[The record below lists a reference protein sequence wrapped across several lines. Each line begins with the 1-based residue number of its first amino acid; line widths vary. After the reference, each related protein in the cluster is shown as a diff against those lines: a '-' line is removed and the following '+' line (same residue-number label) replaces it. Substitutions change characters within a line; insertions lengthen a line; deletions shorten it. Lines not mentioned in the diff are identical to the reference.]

1 MSKTYVY
8 ISRWPEFV
16 GEPGIA
22 LLEFNPENGD
32 MKFLENLEEYLQ
44 FNQTVLDRKR
54 NILYINNE
62 VAQNPD
68 YFKGGGGLIYAYKID
83 PETGHLKQIS
93 RVPAC
98 CPCPSYI
105 SMDPTGKYLICANHS
120 GYFAV
125 TKAVQK
131 EDGTWGM
138 EILYDDATVDLFE
151 LNEDGTIGNLIDV
164 HKHTGLNPL
173 FLLHAH
179 PHSAVWDPQG
189 RFFACNDKGED
200 LVYMYRI
207 NYETKKLELMCEPY
221 QDENGSCPRYCA
233 FHPDPAKPFFFQ
245 NHEGNTTMTAYRY
258 NENAQLEK
266 IGSVSCIPDDM
277 KMPKA
282 TGFKPGEKPAQQ
294 AMAITPDGKYIYDV
308 LNGKGLD
315 GVSVFE
321 VNQDDGSLKLIQYL
335 PVDGVWARG
344 VGIAPD
350 GKHLIIVCMDD
361 DGGVMSFKIGDDGKL
376 TPTGARLSIPG
387 AAYVTFY
394 TVD

>member
-44 FNQTVLDRKR
+44 CNCTCLDQKN

-62 VAQNPD
+62 VGINPD

-93 RVPAC
+93 RVPSC
-98 CPCPSYI
+98 CPCPSYLSI
-105 SMDPTGKYLICANHS
+105 DPTGRYLVCANHS
-120 GYFAV
+120 GYNAV

-138 EILYDDATVDLFE
+138 EIVYDDATVDLFE
-151 LNEDGTIGNLIDV
+151 LESDGRIGKLVDV
-164 HKHTGLNPL
+164 AKHTGLNPR

-179 PHSAVWDPQG
+179 PHSAVWDPSG
-189 RFFACNDKGED
+189 NFFATCDKGED
-200 LVYMYRI
+200 SIHMYRI
-207 NYETKKLELMCEPY
+207 DYVNKKLVQLGEPY
-221 QDENGSCPRYCA
+221 QDEDGSAPRYCA
-233 FHPDPAKPFFFQ
+233 FHPTKLFFFN
-245 NHEGNTTMTAYRY
+245 NHEGNTTITSFRY
-258 NENAQLEK
+258 NDKAKLEK
-266 IGSVSCIPDDM
+266 IGSANCLPNGV
-277 KMPKA
+277 KMPKV
-282 TGFKPGEKPAQQ
+282 TGFKPSEKPEQQ
-294 AMAITPDGKYIYDV
+294 GMAISADGKYIYDV
-308 LNGKGLD
+308 LKGKGLD
-315 GVSVFE
+315 GISVFE
-321 VNQDDGSLKLIQYL
+321 VNQDSGTLKLIQYL

-344 VGIAPD
+344 IGIAPD
-350 GKHLIIVCMDD
+350 GKHLIITCLDD
-361 DGGVMSFKIGDDGKL
+361 DGGVISLKIGCDGKL

>member
-22 LLEFNPENGD
+22 LLEFNLENGD

-44 FNQTVLDRKR
+44 FNCTCLDKEN

-62 VAQNPD
+62 VGMNPD
-68 YFKGGGGLIYAYKID
+68 YFKGGGGLIYAYRIN
-83 PETGHLKQIS
+83 PENGRLKQIS
-93 RVPAC
+93 RVPSC
-98 CPCPSYI
+98 CPCPSYL
-105 SMDPTGKYLICANHS
+105 SMDPTGKYLVCANHS
-120 GYFAV
+120 GYYAV

-138 EILYDDATVDLFE
+138 EIIYDDATVNLFE
-151 LNEDGTIGNLIDV
+151 LERDGRIGKLVDV
-164 HKHTGLNPL
+164 AKHTGINPL

-179 PHSAVWDPQG
+179 PHSAVWDPSG
-189 RFFACNDKGED
+189 KFFATCDKGED
-200 LVYMYRI
+200 SVHMYRI
-207 NYETKKLELMCEPY
+207 DYENKKLVQMGEPY
-221 QDENGSCPRYCA
+221 QDEEGSAPRYCA
-233 FHPDPAKPFFFQ
+233 FHPTKPFFFN
-245 NHEGNTTMTAYRY
+245 NHEGNTTITSYRY
-258 NENAQLEK
+258 NDKAELEK
-266 IGSVSCIPDDM
+266 IGSVNCIPDDM

-294 AMAITPDGKYIYDV
+294 AMVMSADGKYIYDV

-321 VNQDDGSLKLIQYL
+321 INQDDGTLKLIQYL
-335 PVDGVWARG
+335 PVNGVWARG
-344 VGIAPD
+344 IGIAPD
-350 GKHLIIVCMDD
+350 GRHLIIVCMDD